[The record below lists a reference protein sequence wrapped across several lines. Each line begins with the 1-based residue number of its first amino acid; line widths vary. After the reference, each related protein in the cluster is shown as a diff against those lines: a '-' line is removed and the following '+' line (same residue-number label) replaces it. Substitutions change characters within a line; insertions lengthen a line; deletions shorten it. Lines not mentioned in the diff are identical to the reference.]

1 MNFMVQNNICECCGK
16 EFIPKYKTQRFCS
29 RSCSASI
36 TNKSR
41 TQTIETRLKISKSLR
56 GELVNE
62 IYQDQVCK
70 YCGKP
75 IQNIFKELDFC
86 CNECRTRYFYEL
98 KVNDWLENPSNVKT
112 TFIPRY
118 IKQWLKE
125 TRGEKCEICGW
136 HETNEFTNTIPL
148 QIHHIDGDCTNNS
161 PENLQI
167 LCPNSHSLTNNY
179 CSRNMGKS
187 KRNR

>member
-1 MNFMVQNNICECCGK
+1 MVQNNICECCGK

-167 LCPNSHSLTNNY
+167 LCPNCHSLTNNY

>member
-1 MNFMVQNNICECCGK
+1 MVQNKICECCGK

-56 GELVNE
+56 GESVNE

-167 LCPNSHSLTNNY
+167 LCPNCHSLTNNY